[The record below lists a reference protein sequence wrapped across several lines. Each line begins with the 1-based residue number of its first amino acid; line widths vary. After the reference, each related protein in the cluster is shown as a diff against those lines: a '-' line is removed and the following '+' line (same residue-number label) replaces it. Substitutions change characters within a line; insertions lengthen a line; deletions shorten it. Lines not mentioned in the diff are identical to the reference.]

1 MSGKIYMKKENVMN
15 FTKKELQAAIENL
28 AKKGKIFSNESQF
41 QLDLAWE
48 LKKRGF
54 HVELEVLSVTQSAA
68 KNLSKDER
76 KKAYTDVIVKDE
88 DGYIAIE
95 LKYKTPQTDD
105 IMYYDMNGVT
115 TYLFSQGAEN
125 IGSYLYWK
133 DVERLEK
140 LVDGTIPLNYDKDKK
155 VIRGYAVLLTN
166 SKKYWDKGKYKNFAT
181 NMAHEFYPYQDKKVH
196 NQKLSYNI
204 ALNCA
209 GTRIKGFK
217 KAVSYVRVDTPQK
230 SDIYFSV
237 KEAKNHYPIE
247 LKGDYTCIW
256 DSYLSGLTC
265 NLLNGK
271 VESEGDEFKYLILEI
286 NMSQGQTP

>member
-1 MSGKIYMKKENVMN
+1 M
-15 FTKKELQAAIENL
+15 
-28 AKKGKIFSNESQF
+28 
-41 QLDLAWE
+41 
-48 LKKRGF
+48 
-54 HVELEVLSVTQSAA
+54 
-68 KNLSKDER
+68 
-76 KKAYTDVIVKDE
+76 
-88 DGYIAIE
+88 
-95 LKYKTPQTDD
+95 
-105 IMYYDMNGVT
+105 
-115 TYLFSQGAEN
+115 
-125 IGSYLYWK
+125 
-133 DVERLEK
+133 
-140 LVDGTIPLNYDKDKK
+140 
-155 VIRGYAVLLTN
+155 
-166 SKKYWDKGKYKNFAT
+166 
-181 NMAHEFYPYQDKKVH
+181 
-196 NQKLSYNI
+196 
-204 ALNCA
+204 NCA